1 MGGWTAERRKERAVP
16 DQVQLLT
23 VKELAAALGVHERT
37 CWRLAAQAEEG
48 LVEFPTPLRI
58 GPKTVRW
65 RLVDV
70 QAYLAALAGEPAGK
84 R

>member
-1 MGGWTAERRKERAVP
+1 MADAIR
-16 DQVQLLT
+16 LLT
-23 VKELAAALGVHERT
+23 VKELAAMLGVNERT

-65 RLVDV
+65 RLGDV
-70 QAYLAALAGEPAGK
+70 EAYLAALAAGG